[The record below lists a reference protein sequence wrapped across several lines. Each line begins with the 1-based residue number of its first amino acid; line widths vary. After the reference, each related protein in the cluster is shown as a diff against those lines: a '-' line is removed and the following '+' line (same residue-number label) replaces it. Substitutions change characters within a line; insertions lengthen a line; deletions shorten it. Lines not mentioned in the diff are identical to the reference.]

1 MKGLRPVLLSGT
13 PPPATKILVP
23 QTEIRA
29 REENQHDESE
39 ALCGK
44 MELAEGKKKHCPHC
58 KLKEGKMPQ
67 EVLIDDYSQ
76 RFQL

>member
-29 REENQHDESE
+29 REENQHDESRR
-39 ALCGK
+39 CVGN
-44 MELAEGKKKHCPHC
+44 ELAEGKNTVRTA
-58 KLKEGKMPQ
+58 KLKEWKMPQ